1 MRWCSQRATEV
12 GRKFGVLTR
21 PMGSE
26 GLPCPIAG
34 DARIWASRVHLRTAS
49 HGSRA
54 GSRWQTESSPT
65 TGTPIIRL
73 VLSGSTHFSYTRPG
87 FYYGGL
93 VERESLCFGLIQFF
107 QHIYLF
113 THFPGVPT
121 PSRIWEHPRNKA
133 VHCSRFNFPN
143 RTISK
148 PVDNEAIRPNRIDQH
163 APGSFTGNLERRNRG
178 DVAGID
184 IGGQAIHM
192 IIEYTIPKK
201 MR

>member
-21 PMGSE
+21 SMGSE
-26 GLPCPIAG
+26 WLPCPIAG

-113 THFPGVPT
+113 THFPGVP
-121 PSRIWEHPRNKA
+121 RLAEFGNILG
-133 VHCSRFNFPN
+133 
-143 RTISK
+143 
-148 PVDNEAIRPNRIDQH
+148 IRP
-163 APGSFTGNLERRNRG
+163 FTAADSTSRT
-178 DVAGID
+178 DD
-184 IGGQAIHM
+184 IEIG
-192 IIEYTIPKK
+192 
-201 MR
+201 R